1 MTYERHRDQFANM
14 LDSRFYTIEW
24 LDYQIVTGAI
34 QVLSSA
40 TAAILYEFKTYP
52 TGWKE
57 LNGMAAAGKLE
68 SIINELIPA
77 AEEIAK
83 AMGCGS
89 AQIES
94 RAGWGKK
101 LKPSGYRPFQYGIIK
116 FL

>member
-34 QVLSSA
+34 QVLSSP

-57 LNGMAAAGKLE
+57 LNGMAAAGELP

-83 AMGCGS
+83 AAGCGS

-101 LKPSGYRPFQYGIIK
+101 LKPLGYKPFQYGIMK